1 MSSSAR
7 RVSKPIQT
15 IYVCLNFLKVHVVS
29 FSFLVSECPWEVL
42 TSADSKLKMIMGATE
57 QAVGQAR
64 ASLLCFRTGRAGQ
77 GVSRSAQDLVE
88 NKNKAALVQ
97 SSNFSFS

>member
-1 MSSSAR
+1 
-7 RVSKPIQT
+7 
-15 IYVCLNFLKVHVVS
+15 
-29 FSFLVSECPWEVL
+29 
-42 TSADSKLKMIMGATE
+42 MIMGATE

-64 ASLLCFRTGRAGQ
+64 ASLLCLAGQ

-88 NKNKAALVQ
+88 NKNKTALVQ